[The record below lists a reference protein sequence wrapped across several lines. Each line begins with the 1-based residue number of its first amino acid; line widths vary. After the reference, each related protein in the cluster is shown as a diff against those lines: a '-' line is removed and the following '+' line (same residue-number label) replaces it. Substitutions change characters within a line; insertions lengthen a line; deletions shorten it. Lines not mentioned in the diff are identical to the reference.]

1 MMTIIVFGLFA
12 LDRLLKYIVRFHGDY
27 VVNKGVAL
35 GLFDD
40 QEFFVLFLF
49 PLVMILI
56 LILWINYK
64 YFYLPLVL
72 ICAGA
77 ISNLIDRLLYNGVI
91 DYIEISVLP
100 VFNIADIMI
109 VVGVILLFIFEIH
122 KYVKDSEGRCR

>member
-1 MMTIIVFGLFA
+1 MMTIIVFGLFV
-12 LDRLLKYIVRFHGDY
+12 LDRLLKSIVRFYGGY
-27 VVNKGVAL
+27 VTNKGVAL
-35 GLFDD
+35 GLFGD
-40 QEFFVLFLF
+40 QELFVLFLF

-64 YFYLPLVL
+64 NFYLPLVL

-91 DYIEISVLP
+91 DYIEISILP

-122 KYVKDSEGRCR
+122 KYVEDSKGR